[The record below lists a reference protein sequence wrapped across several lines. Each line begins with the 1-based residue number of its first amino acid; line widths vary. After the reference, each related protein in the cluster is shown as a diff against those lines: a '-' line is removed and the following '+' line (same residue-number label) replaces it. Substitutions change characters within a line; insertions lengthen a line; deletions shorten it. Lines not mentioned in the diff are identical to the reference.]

1 MELSVTEIFLL
12 LPCIRKKLPVAGS
25 VDTKVYKNR
34 IMKFFKSKYRK
45 GGKTG
50 ENQCFFSESQAE

>member
-1 MELSVTEIFLL
+1 MELSVTEIFFV
-12 LPCIRKKLPVAGS
+12 IQ
-25 VDTKVYKNR
+25 KVYKNR

-45 GGKTG
+45 DGKTG